1 MTTNYS
7 IPKLKI
13 YKKVKRYDLIN
24 EEYILISESV
34 PVNTYKVEVIH
45 NEPNI
50 FWRQKMWDLAI
61 YRSLEIWKKIPS
73 ARIDKSIGELTELAR
88 KSLGGKLGVANGTY
102 FKKDAEKNWIFLKW
116 KEEKS
121 TKPFLPLSENAVKK
135 CKERAKKYLG

>member
-1 MTTNYS
+1 MIIETSELIHFGGLVKVLTQKPTVNGQLKNSDNPCRLTTNYS

-88 KSLGGKLGVANGTY
+88 KSLGGKLVVANGTY
-102 FKKDAEKNWIFLKW
+102 FKKDA
-116 KEEKS
+116 
-121 TKPFLPLSENAVKK
+121 
-135 CKERAKKYLG
+135 